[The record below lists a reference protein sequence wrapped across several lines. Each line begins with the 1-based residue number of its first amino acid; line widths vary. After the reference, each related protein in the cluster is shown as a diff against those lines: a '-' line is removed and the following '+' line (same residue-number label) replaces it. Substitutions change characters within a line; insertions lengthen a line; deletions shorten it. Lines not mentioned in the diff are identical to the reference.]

1 MPSKRNKESKCSHWH
16 IVASIL
22 WIVFLG
28 ILYKWLA
35 QLSHLHP
42 QELPERHTSAPLSLT
57 PSLLQSHLRE
67 MLKHRSQNG
76 TIVLVGFTEGY
87 KDMLLNMIC
96 RWKELGVENYAIVA
110 FDVPSI
116 VFCWERSLPCFYPFP
131 ESSESVPAMSQS
143 PSPSMEPTVVYEWNS
158 DGFKRITKLKSQQV
172 LRLLKQGYN
181 VLWTDLDVIWKA
193 NPMPDLLRLLAKDDH
208 DVLIQ
213 SDATAQKEA
222 STLINSGFYYVK
234 QSEHT
239 VRAFQE
245 IVNGA
250 AAAHDESEQPSF
262 HRVLCR
268 RRLDSDNCIND
279 DLSVRTHVLNRWI
292 YAHGAIPVLSNSLID
307 DDNGVVMMH
316 CNYRVGF
323 EVKKK
328 CFRIGNMWLLE
339 GEEKTCRAHNI

>member
-1 MPSKRNKESKCSHWH
+1 MNKKSKSSHWH

-28 ILYKWLA
+28 ILYKLLA
-35 QLSHLHP
+35 QFSHVH
-42 QELPERHTSAPLSLT
+42 QHELPERHTSAPLSLT

-116 VFCWERSLPCFYPFP
+116 VFCWERSLPCYYPSP
-131 ESSESVPAMSQS
+131 ESPERVSAISQVSS
-143 PSPSMEPTVVYEWNS
+143 PSIEPAVVHEWNS
-158 DGFKRITKLKSQQV
+158 DGFKHFTKLKSRQV
-172 LRLLKQGYN
+172 LHFLKQGYN
-181 VLWTDLDVIWKA
+181 VLWTDVDVFWKA
-193 NPMPDLLRLLAKDDH
+193 NPMPDFLRLLAKDDH

-213 SDATAQKEA
+213 SDAVRGKEA
-222 STLINSGFYYVK
+222 STTINSGFYYVK
-234 QSEHT
+234 QSERT

-245 IVNGA
+245 IVESA
-250 AAAHDESEQPSF
+250 AVAHDESEQPSF

-279 DLSVRTHVLNRWI
+279 DLSVLTHVLDRWI
-292 YAHGAIPVLSNSLID
+292 YPHGAMPVLSNILID
-307 DDNGVVMMH
+307 ADNGVVIMH
-316 CNYRVGF
+316 CNYRTGF
-323 EVKKK
+323 EEKKR
-328 CFRIGNMWLLE
+328 CFHLGNMWLLK
-339 GEEKTCRAHNI
+339 GEDKTCRAHNI